1 MTSGQFSK
9 IEIEN
14 WIWCQW
20 AQFTIYNFGCAGF
33 LWSFEFR
40 AGSQLEKAMFARS
53 AVSCLAGG
61 GCSADFTDRC
71 HSCTLSLRGLCL
83 ESHACTPYAPLQ
95 YVTFDGPLV
104 EATPPSK
111 EHFVYTPLTSSNS
124 SSVSSSSS
132 ATSTSSSSSLT
143 KSVTNFD
150 VPIAKKRKT
159 AAAVLVREP
168 IRNYFSTSQTAPL
181 CNSSDVTLVMAKS
194 NSTMSWVWESFL
206 KFDPVKHPGMKNFV
220 YLVFGENLV
229 FRIFRIFRIFRLWWK
244 TALSSALWQTS
255 YYSTTLS

>member
-1 MTSGQFSK
+1 
-9 IEIEN
+9 
-14 WIWCQW
+14 
-20 AQFTIYNFGCAGF
+20 
-33 LWSFEFR
+33 
-40 AGSQLEKAMFARS
+40 MFARS
-53 AVSCLAGG
+53 AVSCEAGG

-71 HSCTLSLRGLCL
+71 HSCTLSLCGLCL

-111 EHFVYTPLTSSNS
+111 EHFVHTPLTSSNS
-124 SSVSSSSS
+124 SSASSSSS

-181 CNSSDVTLVMAKS
+181 YNSSDVTLVTAKS

-206 KFDPVKHPGMKNFV
+206 KFDPVKPSGNEELCLSRIWRKSRRSIS
-220 YLVFGENLV
+220 YLSYFSYFSYFSFTMEDGPKLGVMTDELLHNNTS
-229 FRIFRIFRIFRLWWK
+229 RIQQ
-244 TALSSALWQTS
+244 S
-255 YYSTTLS
+255 